1 MSGSGDRGFRIVAS
15 SESARVGFLG
25 VTEETVEGPD
35 GARHTRTVVRHP
47 GAVVVVPVIDGLR
60 AVLVRQFRAA
70 VGGWL
75 LEVPAGKRDVDGEPP
90 EVTAARELLEE
101 TGLRAGRIVPL
112 AEFYNTP
119 GFCDE
124 YTYLFVALDLEDAG
138 GPRPVG
144 AEEAAMT
151 IEHVLLDQVEQ
162 LIATRE
168 IVDAKTII
176 GLLLARAHVAAGRG
190 PDA

>member
-1 MSGSGDRGFRIVAS
+1 MSEGGDRGFRIVAS
-15 SESARVGFLG
+15 RPSARVGFLD

-35 GARHTRTVVRHP
+35 GSHHARTVVRHP
-47 GAVVVVPVIDGLR
+47 GAVVVVPVVDGTH

-101 TGLRAGRIVPL
+101 TGLRAGAIEPL

-151 IEHVLLDQVEQ
+151 IEHVPLDAVDD
-162 LIATRE
+162 LIARRE

-176 GLLLARAHVAAGRG
+176 GLLLARAHIVG
-190 PDA
+190 PATGA